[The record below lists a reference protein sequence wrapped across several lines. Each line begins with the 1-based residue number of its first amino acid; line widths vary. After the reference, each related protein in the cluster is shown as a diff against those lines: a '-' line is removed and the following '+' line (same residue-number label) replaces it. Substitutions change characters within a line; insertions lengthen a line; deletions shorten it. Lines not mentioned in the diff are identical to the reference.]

1 MSIGN
6 ENRWLKL
13 PTGVSFV
20 VAAMIGTGVFTS
32 LGFQLVDIKSVF
44 ALLMLWVIGAAISF
58 CGALTYGELGVAMP
72 NSGGEYNILTK
83 ILHPSIGF
91 SAGLVSA
98 TVGFTAPAVLA
109 SMALGNYFSVAVPYF
124 DPKSIA
130 VFVVIMLHLLH
141 MNSIKIGTAFQNWTT
156 SIKLAIIIIIIM
168 FGFLIDNTQDISL
181 VPKYNDFA
189 LILSPNFAVSLVWV
203 SYAYTGWNSVIY
215 VAGEI
220 KNPKKN
226 IPLSMLIGTALVAF
240 LYVLLNY
247 IFLRSTP
254 IQNMEGQIEIGY
266 ISGVFIF
273 GESGAKIISF
283 GISIIL
289 LSTISS
295 YVFIGPRI
303 IQAMGKNNAF
313 IHFFDK
319 RNENGIPIR
328 AFCLQLVL
336 SLIFIFSST
345 FEQVLMYVGI
355 TLIITTTLTVASLF
369 ILRRRA
375 PKINTPYR
383 AWGYPFTPLIFML
396 TNLWILFYTFKEK
409 LVESSIGAGIFLISI
424 FIYYLPKINFNQKNK
439 QI

>member
-1 MSIGN
+1 M
-6 ENRWLKL
+6 
-13 PTGVSFV
+13 
-20 VAAMIGTGVFTS
+20 
-32 LGFQLVDIKSVF
+32 
-44 ALLMLWVIGAAISF
+44 LL
-58 CGALTYGELGVAMP
+58 
-72 NSGGEYNILTK
+72 
-83 ILHPSIGF
+83 
-91 SAGLVSA
+91 
-98 TVGFTAPAVLA
+98 
-109 SMALGNYFSVAVPYF
+109 
-124 DPKSIA
+124 
-130 VFVVIMLHLLH
+130 
-141 MNSIKIGTAFQNWTT
+141 
-156 SIKLAIIIIIIM
+156 
-168 FGFLIDNTQDISL
+168 
-181 VPKYNDFA
+181 
-189 LILSPNFAVSLVWV
+189 
-203 SYAYTGWNSVIY
+203 
-215 VAGEI
+215 
-220 KNPKKN
+220 
-226 IPLSMLIGTALVAF
+226 GTALVAF

-409 LVESSIGAGIFLISI
+409 LVESSIGAGIF
-424 FIYYLPKINFNQKNK
+424 
-439 QI
+439 